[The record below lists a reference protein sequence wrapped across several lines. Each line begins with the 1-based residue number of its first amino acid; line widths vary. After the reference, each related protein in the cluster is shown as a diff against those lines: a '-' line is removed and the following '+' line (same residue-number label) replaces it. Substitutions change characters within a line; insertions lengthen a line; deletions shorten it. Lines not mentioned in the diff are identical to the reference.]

1 MSMERYWIYKE
12 GFLQGPFDVQELA
25 TSADYTDALMVCLE
39 GDYRWLPARDVP
51 ALRDYRPS
59 NVTASGDYRPA
70 PADSTIT
77 DSRASD

>member
-25 TSADYTDALMVCLE
+25 TSADYTEALMVCLE
-39 GDYRWLPARDVP
+39 GDHRWLPARDVP
-51 ALRDYRPS
+51 AFRDYTPS
-59 NVTASGDYRPA
+59 IIAASGDYRPA
-70 PADSTIT
+70 PINPLII